1 MTSAYLEDTGPGTG
15 ALPPRAFFTSDAAS
29 LSLDG
34 TWRFHLAPSAAT
46 APDGVEREDFDDSGW
61 PAITVPGHWQL
72 QGHGSPA
79 YTNVQYPFPVDPP
92 FVPSE
97 NPTGDHRLTFDL
109 PADWPA
115 EPAALRFDGIDS
127 CGRVWLNGIEL
138 GVTRGSRLPTEFE
151 VGHLLRPQGNVLVV
165 RVHQWSSGSY
175 LEDQDM
181 WWMSGIFRSVTLLS
195 RPRGGVADFH
205 LHASYDHVSG
215 LGRLS
220 VDAAADVLVTVPELD
235 VHDARSA
242 EVAVEPWSAENPRL
256 YDGVV
261 HTATERVPVRIG
273 FRTVAIEDGVITI
286 NGARVLFRG
295 VNRHEHH
302 PRFGRAVPR
311 EFALADV
318 LLMKRHNVNA
328 VRTSHYPPDPHF
340 LQLCDEYGL
349 WVIDECDLETH
360 GFGGL
365 GWAGNPTDDPRW
377 AEACVDR
384 MRRTVERDKNHPSV
398 VMWSL
403 GNEAHTGRNLAAMA
417 AWTRDRD
424 PSRPVHYEG
433 DLECEYVD
441 VYSRMYASHE
451 EVDQIGRREDPN
463 ARRRTLPF
471 VLCEFAHAMGN
482 GPGGMLEYRTLFE
495 RYRHVQGGF
504 IWEWIDHG
512 LEADGHYAYGGDFG
526 ETIHDGNFVID
537 GLVFP
542 DRTPSPGLVEF
553 AKVFEPVRI
562 SGGAHGIRVESHYDH
577 VSLEHLRFDW
587 VYEVD
592 GVEVA
597 SGSLDVPEVPAGRHV
612 EVPLPALPALPALPV
627 GSGGPAGATLSHS
640 PTTPGRPA
648 GATPPH
654 THATPGRPAGAA
666 SPHQVPASG
675 EGWLTVR
682 ASLASPT
689 TWADAGHVIAWG
701 QLAITDAISAS
712 PVPATEL
719 VGVGDALWLGPGE
732 FDPATGRLTR
742 LGDHPVEGP
751 RLDLW
756 RAPTDN
762 DRGSDQPEDRAW
774 REAGLHRLQHRVI
787 EVDVQDTALVV
798 RTRVAPPAHGFGMFA
813 DYRWTADGDRLR
825 LQLDVTPDGEW
836 PCTLPRLGLRLAL
849 PAELDTVEW
858 FGTGPGEA
866 YPDSRQAAR
875 TGRFRSTVDALQ
887 TPYVFPQENGN
898 RADARWLQLTA
909 GDRGIRVSGE
919 PVFDFTA
926 RRWTSE
932 DLDEARHT
940 DDLRPREHVYLNL
953 DLAQHGLGTA
963 SCGPGV
969 LPQYRLHAQKASFSL
984 TFAPLPVSSAP

>member
-1 MTSAYLEDTGPGTG
+1 MYIEDMGPGTG

-34 TWRFHLAPSAAT
+34 AWRFHLSPSAAA
-46 APDGVEREDFDDSGW
+46 APAGVEREDFDDSGW
-61 PAITVPGHWQL
+61 STITVPGHWQL

-79 YTNVQYPFPVDPP
+79 YTNVQYPFPIEPP
-92 FVPSE
+92 FVPSD

-109 PADWPA
+109 PSGWPSD

-127 CGRVWLNGIEL
+127 CGRVWLNGAEL
-138 GVTRGSRLPTEFE
+138 GVTRGSRLPSEFE
-151 VGHLLRPQGNVLVV
+151 VGHLLRPRGNVLVV

-181 WWMSGIFRSVTLLS
+181 WWMSGIFRAVTLLS

-205 LHASYDHVSG
+205 LNASYDHVSG

-220 VDAAADVLVTVPELD
+220 ITAAPEVLITVPELG
-235 VHDARSA
+235 VQDARSA
-242 EVAVEPWSAENPRL
+242 EVPVEPWSAENPRL
-256 YDGVV
+256 YDGFV
-261 HTATERVPVRIG
+261 HTAVERVPVRIG

-286 NGARVLFRG
+286 NGSRVVFRG

-302 PRFGRAVPR
+302 PRLGRAVPR
-311 EFALADV
+311 ETALADV

-360 GFGGL
+360 GFGDL
-365 GWAGNPTDDPRW
+365 GWEGNPSDDPRW
-377 AEACVDR
+377 TESYLDR

-417 AWTRDRD
+417 SWARDRD

-433 DLECEYVD
+433 DRECEYVD
-441 VYSRMYASHE
+441 VYSRMYAPHE
-451 EVDQIGRREDPN
+451 EVEEIGRREDTN

-471 VLCEFAHAMGN
+471 ILCEFAHAMGN
-482 GPGGMLEYRTLFE
+482 GPGGMLEYRELFE

-526 ETIHDGNFVID
+526 EKIHDGNFVID

-562 SGGAHGIRVESHYDH
+562 TGTAQSIRVESRYDH
-577 VSLEHLRFDW
+577 VSLDHLRFDW

-592 GVEVA
+592 GAEVA
-597 SGSLDVPEVPAGRHV
+597 SGSLDVPAVTAGEHAELQVPQ
-612 EVPLPALPALPALPV
+612 LPA
-627 GSGGPAGATLSHS
+627 
-640 PTTPGRPA
+640 
-648 GATPPH
+648 
-654 THATPGRPAGAA
+654 
-666 SPHQVPASG
+666 ASG

-682 ASLASPT
+682 ASLATAT

-701 QLAITDAISAS
+701 QIAIAEAAPVS
-712 PVPATEL
+712 PVTAVEL
-719 VGVGDALWLGPGE
+719 VGVGDVLSLGPGE
-732 FDPATGRLTR
+732 FDPASGLLTR
-742 LGDHPVEGP
+742 IGEHPVQGP

-762 DRGSDQPEDRAW
+762 DRGSDAPDDRAW

-787 EVDVQDTALVV
+787 EVGVQEKALVV
-798 RTRVAPPAHGFGMFA
+798 RTRVAPPALGFGMLA
-813 DYRWTADGDRLR
+813 DYHWTADGDRLR

-849 PAELDTVEW
+849 PAELTTVEW
-858 FGTGPGEA
+858 FGAGPGEA
-866 YPDSRQAAR
+866 YADSRHAVR
-875 TGRFRSTVDALQ
+875 TGRFKSTVDDLQ

-898 RADARWLQLTA
+898 RADARWLQITA
-909 GDRGIRVSGE
+909 GGRGLRVSGE

-926 RRWTSE
+926 RRWTTE
-932 DLDEARHT
+932 DLDAARHP
-940 DDLRPREHVYLNL
+940 DELKPREHVHLNL
-953 DLAQHGLGTA
+953 DLAQNGLGTA

-969 LPQYRLHAQKASFSL
+969 LPQYRLYAQKASFSL
-984 TFAPLPVSSAP
+984 TFTPLS